1 MYVYMYPG
9 DAKLS
14 DSLPALIQELT
25 LCCQAAMAVSILIAL
40 KTNIE
45 VNYNLADKKFE
56 MMLQLG
62 SGKAANAPKIIKTSN
77 APLDFSNFPL
87 SDNTT
92 DNKNTSSSSSSSSS
106 STRASRSSAEV
117 KPPLTGVGS
126 ESSESEVI
134 PVLLL
139 RQYHFF
145 NGLMNDPTGLLVLK
159 EHIKKKKKPTRGS
172 KNKENAGEKKKSAKG
187 AAGKRKRKKKQEE
200 WDVEDEESGDEVRM
214 YIYID
219 IAIFP
224 LSIYQ
229 QSYVILYCMVY
240 IYVLC
245 VTGDAE

>member
-1 MYVYMYPG
+1 MYPG

-159 EHIKKKKKPTRGS
+159 EHIKKKVLFFQHNLVTDTSINEFHLIFCRNVLIYFNRNLQTIVFNTIDDSLSRGGFLVLGES
-172 KNKENAGEKKKSAKG
+172 ERLPEVYNYKILDNK
-187 AAGKRKRKKKQEE
+187 
-200 WDVEDEESGDEVRM
+200 
-214 YIYID
+214 
-219 IAIFP
+219 
-224 LSIYQ
+224 IYQ
-229 QSYVILYCMVY
+229 KDY
-240 IYVLC
+240 
-245 VTGDAE
+245 